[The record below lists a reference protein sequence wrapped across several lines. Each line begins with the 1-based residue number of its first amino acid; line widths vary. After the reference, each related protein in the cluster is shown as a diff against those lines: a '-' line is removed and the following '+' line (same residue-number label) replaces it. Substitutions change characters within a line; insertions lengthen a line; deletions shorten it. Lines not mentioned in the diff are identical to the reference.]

1 MRANT
6 SLDIHVLQYIS
17 SYFPN
22 DVILRF
28 LWDPFHMTEN
38 TVYRIYMVHYLLEFF
53 YYYREALAFATEP
66 VFASLANVLGDHTNV
81 PTPVPS
87 ELTEYKLFDVEI
99 KHGIIQVNAHN
110 KNLISVQKIYCSGVL
125 LNDNFFLS
133 YIIMYNLREISEIIC
148 CR

>member
-17 SYFPN
+17 SYFPD
-22 DVILRF
+22 DVIFRF

-38 TVYRIYMVHYLLEFF
+38 TVYRIYMVHYLLEIF

-99 KHGIIQVNAHN
+99 KHGIIQVNAHI
-110 KNLISVQKIYCSGVL
+110 KNLISVQKIYWST
-125 LNDNFFLS
+125 FK
-133 YIIMYNLREISEIIC
+133 
-148 CR
+148 

>member
-1 MRANT
+1 
-6 SLDIHVLQYIS
+6 
-17 SYFPN
+17 
-22 DVILRF
+22 
-28 LWDPFHMTEN
+28 
-38 TVYRIYMVHYLLEFF
+38 MVHYLLEIF

-110 KNLISVQKIYCSGVL
+110 KNLISVQKSIGVL
-125 LNDNFFLS
+125 LNDKFF
-133 YIIMYNLREISEIIC
+133 IIHYNVQFKRNK
-148 CR
+148 

>member
-1 MRANT
+1 
-6 SLDIHVLQYIS
+6 
-17 SYFPN
+17 
-22 DVILRF
+22 
-28 LWDPFHMTEN
+28 MTEN
-38 TVYRIYMVHYLLEFF
+38 TIYRIHMVHYLLEIF

-110 KNLISVQKIYCSGVL
+110 KNLISVQKIYWST
-125 LNDNFFLS
+125 FK
-133 YIIMYNLREISEIIC
+133 
-148 CR
+148 

>member
-17 SYFPN
+17 SYFPD
-22 DVILRF
+22 DVIFRF
-28 LWDPFHMTEN
+28 LWDPFHMTEKYSIQN
-38 TVYRIYMVHYLLEFF
+38 LHGSLLIRNF

-110 KNLISVQKIYCSGVL
+110 KNLISVQKIYWST
-125 LNDNFFLS
+125 FK
-133 YIIMYNLREISEIIC
+133 
-148 CR
+148 

>member
-1 MRANT
+1 MEDSNN
-6 SLDIHVLQYIS
+6 IHKTCCSCKDESQYQFRYTCITVDIS
-17 SYFPN
+17 SYFPD
-22 DVILRF
+22 DVIFRF

-110 KNLISVQKIYCSGVL
+110 KNLISVQKIYWST
-125 LNDNFFLS
+125 FK
-133 YIIMYNLREISEIIC
+133 
-148 CR
+148 

>member
-1 MRANT
+1 MDDSNNIHKTCCSRMRANT

-17 SYFPN
+17 SYFPD

-110 KNLISVQKIYCSGVL
+110 KNLISVQK
-125 LNDNFFLS
+125 
-133 YIIMYNLREISEIIC
+133 MYWSTFK
-148 CR
+148 

>member
-17 SYFPN
+17 SYFPD

-38 TVYRIYMVHYLLEFF
+38 TVYRIYMVHYLLEIF

-110 KNLISVQKIYCSGVL
+110 KNLISVQKIY
-125 LNDNFFLS
+125 
-133 YIIMYNLREISEIIC
+133 
-148 CR
+148 

>member
-1 MRANT
+1 MM
-6 SLDIHVLQYIS
+6 LFFD
-17 SYFPN
+17 FFG
-22 DVILRF
+22 ILF
-28 LWDPFHMTEN
+28 TWQEN

-110 KNLISVQKIYCSGVL
+110 MNLIYLYKKSIGVL
-125 LNDNFFLS
+125 LNDKFF
-133 YIIMYNLREISEIIC
+133 IIHYNVQFKRNK
-148 CR
+148 

>member
-1 MRANT
+1 
-6 SLDIHVLQYIS
+6 
-17 SYFPN
+17 
-22 DVILRF
+22 
-28 LWDPFHMTEN
+28 
-38 TVYRIYMVHYLLEFF
+38 MVHYLLEIF

-110 KNLISVQKIYCSGVL
+110 KNLISVQKIYWSTFMYRYKKSIVVL
-125 LNDNFFLS
+125 LNDKFS
-133 YIIMYNLREISEIIC
+133 IIHYNVQFKRNK
-148 CR
+148 

>member
-17 SYFPN
+17 SYFP
-22 DVILRF
+22 DDGIRIFRF

-38 TVYRIYMVHYLLEFF
+38 TVYRIYMVHYLLEIF

-110 KNLISVQKIYCSGVL
+110 KILLSVQKIYWSGVL
-125 LNDNFFLS
+125 LNDKFF
-133 YIIMYNLREISEIIC
+133 IIHYNVQFKRNK
-148 CR
+148 